1 MRAHA
6 LVYLRILASFLLRS
20 GTLGLSYGCVV
31 CLMYARCRRHRLSP
45 TRLCVVCCMCICA
58 LSARHRPRDTRL
70 CWVACVCALSARHM
84 IVLCDSLL
92 LCGDFNLRCQCIAG
106 MFDSFPFRRI
116 LALGG
121 CPLFRRGHAEFFRGS
136 TSILSNYSLALC
148 IVPRRRPWSGSDA
161 V

>member
-6 LVYLRILASFLLRS
+6 LVDIRILASFLLRS
-20 GTLGLSYGCVV
+20 GTLALSYDCVV

-45 TRLCVVCCMCICA
+45 TRLCCVLHVYMRV

-92 LCGDFNLRCQCIAG
+92 LCGDFNLRCQCFAG
-106 MFDSFPFRRI
+106 MLINFRSGEF

-148 IVPRRRPWSGSDA
+148 IVRRRRPWSGSDA

>member
-1 MRAHA
+1 M
-6 LVYLRILASFLLRS
+6 YLRILASFLVRS

-106 MFDSFPFRRI
+106 MLIHFRSGEFWHSADVLFLGEVMPNFSVDRRPFSLTI
-116 LALGG
+116 LL
-121 CPLFRRGHAEFFRGS
+121 LF
-136 TSILSNYSLALC
+136 ALC
-148 IVPRRRPWSGSDA
+148 RAGDHGPGPTLCEQTHLG
-161 V
+161 